1 METTNIISNKDKFIT
16 LTESQSSVLGN
27 IAPIIYENAKADL
40 LVMEIPTTR
49 HEEWKYTRTAKLAQ
63 ENWKFS
69 EAKSALPKG
78 GFVIDNLDA
87 SRIVFIN
94 GKWDESQSDIK
105 TEPGVTL
112 FSKESLTS
120 DFLDNIA
127 INASANFF
135 EAFQKV
141 TCSDAIGIH
150 VSKNTLAEKPIHI
163 VHYCDDENA
172 LSTPSIFV
180 HLEKSASIDIT
191 ESFHGN
197 AESKSLTIRGLF
209 AQVDENAR
217 LEYTKI
223 QAENDNQ
230 FTIHSDNLRVESNGF
245 SNFNTLTID
254 GGWVR
259 NDLRIDLNGQNIES
273 HLSGFYLPRKKQMV
287 DNHTKVDHRFAHCES
302 NELYKGILFDQSS
315 GVFNGKV
322 FVHKDAQKTNAY
334 QNNANIL
341 ASDDAQMNTKPELE
355 IYADDV
361 KCSHGTTTG
370 QIDEAAM
377 FYLRARGM
385 SEDSARK
392 LLTTAF
398 INDVIEKVANKAVK
412 AHVLDALSN
421 KGLLYI

>member
-1 METTNIISNKDKFIT
+1 M
-16 LTESQSSVLGN
+16 V
-27 IAPIIYENAKADL
+27 A
-40 LVMEIPTTR
+40 
-49 HEEWKYTRTAKLAQ
+49 
-63 ENWKFS
+63 
-69 EAKSALPKG
+69 
-78 GFVIDNLDA
+78 
-87 SRIVFIN
+87 
-94 GKWDESQSDIK
+94 
-105 TEPGVTL
+105 
-112 FSKESLTS
+112 
-120 DFLDNIA
+120 
-127 INASANFF
+127 
-135 EAFQKV
+135 
-141 TCSDAIGIH
+141 IH
-150 VSKNTLAEKPIHI
+150 VAKNKIAETPIHI
-163 VHYCDDENA
+163 IHYCDDEHA
-172 LSTPSIFV
+172 LSTPSVFV
-180 HLEKSASIDIT
+180 ALEQSASIDIT
-191 ESFHGN
+191 ETFHGN
-197 AESKSLTIRGLF
+197 ADAKSLTIRGLY
-209 AQVDENAR
+209 AQVNENAR

-230 FTIHSDNLRVESNGF
+230 FTIHSDNLRVETNGY

-259 NDLRIDLNGQNIES
+259 NDLRIDLNGQNIEA
-273 HLSGFYLPRKKQMV
+273 HLSGFYLPRNKQMI
-287 DNHTKVDHRFAHCES
+287 DNHTKVDHKYAHCES

-322 FVHKDAQKTNAY
+322 FVYKDAQKTNAY

-370 QIDEAAM
+370 QIDESAM

-412 AHVLDALSN
+412 AHVLEALSN